1 MTEDHTFTIR
11 AETPADRGTVS
22 ALLREAF
29 GGDKEV
35 ELMEKLYAGEELS
48 LSLVA
53 ESGGDIAGHV
63 SFTRAPVAGPEGTSE
78 VAWLAPLAVR
88 PDKQRQGIGSSL
100 VNAGLE
106 SCMMLGF
113 SHIIV
118 LGYPEFYT
126 RLGFSTEEAS
136 KVTSRWPKE
145 TLMAVALSEDVPV
158 LEGELGDPA
167 AFSILE

>member
-11 AETPADRGTVS
+11 AETPDDRETVA

-29 GGDKEV
+29 DGDKEV
-35 ELMEKLYAGEELS
+35 RLMEKLYAGEELS

-53 ESGGDIAGHV
+53 ESGGEIAGHIA
-63 SFTRAPVAGPEGTSE
+63 FTRAPVAGPDGKSE

-100 VNAGLE
+100 VFAGLE
-106 SCMMLGF
+106 SCLMLGF
-113 SHIIV
+113 SHAVV
-118 LGYPEFYT
+118 LGYPDFYS
-126 RLGFSTEEAS
+126 RLGFSTRSAS
-136 KVTSRWPKE
+136 KVTSRWP
-145 TLMAVALSEDVPV
+145 TDSLLVAALSEDAPV

-167 AFSILE
+167 AFAVFD